1 MEKSAEKSTKNP
13 ITWMINY
20 VQESKEE
27 LNKVTWPSKKTVF
40 NYSVIVIIVSLLTA
54 GFFAGLD
61 WLLQQGLAELIR
73 LSS

>member
-1 MEKSAEKSTKNP
+1 MEKSAEKNTKNP
-13 ITWMINY
+13 ITWMIDY
-20 VQESKEE
+20 IRGSKEE
-27 LNKVTWPSKKTVF
+27 LNKVTWPSKKTVL
-40 NYSVIVIIVSLLTA
+40 NYSIIVIIVSLLTA

>member
-27 LNKVTWPSKKTVF
+27 LNKVTWPSKKTTF
-40 NYSVIVIIVSLLTA
+40 NYSIIVIIVSLLTA

>member
-13 ITWMINY
+13 ITWMIDY
-20 VQESKEE
+20 IRESKEE
-27 LNKVTWPSKKTVF
+27 LNKVTWPSKKTVL
-40 NYSVIVIIVSLLTA
+40 NYSIIVIIVSLLTA